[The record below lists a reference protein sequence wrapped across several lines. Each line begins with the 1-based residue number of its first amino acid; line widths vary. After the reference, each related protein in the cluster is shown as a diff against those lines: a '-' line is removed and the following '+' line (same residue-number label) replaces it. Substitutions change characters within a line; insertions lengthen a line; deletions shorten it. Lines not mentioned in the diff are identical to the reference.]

1 MGVDKPALPSPVE
14 MLLQQA
20 KQRPD
25 QPYLHQPFK
34 GEWRAYTW
42 AEVADQSRRMASAL
56 LALGLPQGSRIL
68 LTGMNTAHWFMADF
82 ACGLAGLVGVG
93 LYPKQSEDAVRFIAG
108 HSEAKAVFI
117 GPMPDA
123 AGVIGALPQDII
135 KIALPYP
142 GVAQCELRWDE
153 LIAQHAPLAQP
164 VARDPNGLWS
174 LIYTSGTTGNPKGVI
189 ITQTNLTFTIA
200 GMLQLMPARAGGE
213 RFLSYLPLAHAFER
227 GAVEVASLYLGA
239 QVYFLEELDKLPD
252 TIKFVRPT
260 RFFGVPLVWTRI
272 QAGILKQL
280 PSQKLDRLL
289 KNPLIG
295 WYVKRKI
302 RNGLGLDQAW
312 LRISGAAPMPMPVL
326 NWFHKIGL
334 DIYQGYGMTENSIYV
349 SVNMPHANRLGSV
362 GKPYEDSL
370 IRIAPDGEI
379 QNKHAGITPGY
390 YKDAVKTQELFSEDG
405 WLRTGDVGRLDADG
419 YLYITGR
426 VKEIFKTLKGKY
438 VTPAPI
444 EGSFASNRDVD
455 QVCLVGS
462 GLNQPVMV
470 VSLTTDAEKKSREE
484 IGKELLTTMETINAG
499 IEAHEA
505 IAKIII
511 SKQAW
516 SIDNNMMTPTMKVRR
531 NEIEKHFHDLI
542 EKAEGDRKQK
552 LIWES

>member
-1 MGVDKPALPSPVE
+1 MGVDYKTLASPVE
-14 MLLQQA
+14 MLLQRAQ
-20 KQRPD
+20 QTPN
-25 QPYLHQPFK
+25 QPYLHQPVK
-34 GEWRAYTW
+34 GQWRTYTW
-42 AEVADQSRRMASAL
+42 AEVADQSLRMAAAL
-56 LALGLPQGSRIL
+56 IALGLPKGSRVA
-68 LTGMNTAHWFMADF
+68 LTGTNTAHWFMADF

-93 LYPKQSEDAVRFIAG
+93 LYPKQSDDAVRFIAA
-108 HSEAKAVFI
+108 HSEAKAAFI

-123 AGVIGALPQDII
+123 ASFVAALPADMI

-142 GVAQCELRWDE
+142 GVISCAHNWDD
-153 LIAQHAPLAQP
+153 LVTQHAPLKQP
-164 VARDPNGLWS
+164 VARGVDELWS

-189 ITQTNLTFTIA
+189 ITQNNLTFTAA
-200 GMLQLMPARAGGE
+200 GMMRLMPATAGGE

-227 GAVEVASLYLGA
+227 GAVEVGSLYLGA

-252 TIKFVRPT
+252 TIKHVRPT

-272 QAGILKQL
+272 QAGILKQV
-280 PSQKLDRLL
+280 PAQKLARLV
-289 KNPLIG
+289 KNPLLG

-302 RNGLGLDQAW
+302 KKGLGLDQAW

-326 NWFHKIGL
+326 KWFESIGL
-334 DIYQGYGMTENSIYV
+334 DIFQGYGMTENSIYV
-349 SVNMPHANRLGSV
+349 SVNMPDHNRLGSV
-362 GKPYEDSL
+362 GRPYDDSL
-370 IRIAPDGEI
+370 IRIAADGEI
-379 QNKHAGITPGY
+379 QNKHPGVTPGY
-390 YKDAVKTQELFSEDG
+390 YKDEAKTRELYTEDG
-405 WLRTGDVGRLDADG
+405 WLHTGDVGRVDDDG

-444 EGSFASNRDVD
+444 EGNFASNPDVD

-470 VSLTTDAEKKSREE
+470 VSLNVDAAKKPRDQV
-484 IGKELLTTMETINAG
+484 GKELLATMESINAG

-516 SIDNNMMTPTMKVRR
+516 SIDNNLMTPTMKVRR
-531 NEIEKHFHDLI
+531 NEVEKHFHDLI
-542 EKAEGDRKQK
+542 EKAEGDRKLK
-552 LIWES
+552 LIWEE